1 MNDLITAAMNEDTRE
16 PYSKLIANQPTLTFS
31 APPKPVGFWVLY
43 PGNAFQTRFSMFVRP
58 TDEQIKNTE
67 ALLGWGWEET

>member
-1 MNDLITAAMNEDTRE
+1 MTTENHLSE
-16 PYSKLIANQPTLTFS
+16 LIANLPTFYFA

-43 PGNAFQTRFSMFVRP
+43 PGNTTKIKFTVFVRP

-67 ALLGWGWEET
+67 ALLGWGWEEA